1 MWALQLM
8 ILATIGGIIGWI
20 TNYLAIKM
28 LFRPFEPITIPIINF
43 QIQGLIPK
51 RKAEIAKSI
60 GETIEKELLSVDEI
74 MNKLITSSNK
84 NEIIALLKGKIT
96 EIVSEQLPS
105 IIPSTFKG
113 MISKYVNDVI
123 DREGEKIIDE
133 LIETTIKKASSS
145 IEISKMVEDKVN
157 EFDMAQME
165 GIILHIAQ
173 RELKHIE
180 VLGGILGFVIGIF
193 QGIITLFF

>member
-8 ILATIGGIIGWI
+8 ILAAIGGVIGWV

-28 LFRPFEPITIPIINF
+28 LFRPFEPVAIPIINF
-43 QIQGLIPK
+43 QFQGLIPK
-51 RKAEIAKSI
+51 RKTEIAKSI

-84 NEIIALLKGKIT
+84 GEIIALLKGKIT
-96 EIVSEQLPS
+96 EIVSEKLPS

-123 DREGEKIIDE
+123 DKEGEQIIDD
-133 LIETTIKKASSS
+133 LIETSIKKASSS

-165 GIILHIAQ
+165 GIIIRIAQ
-173 RELKHIE
+173 KELKHIE
-180 VLGGILGFVIGIF
+180 VLGGILGFMIGIF

>member
-1 MWALQLM
+1 MWVLQLM
-8 ILATIGGIIGWI
+8 ILAAIGGVIGWV

-28 LFRPFEPITIPIINF
+28 LFRPFEPVAIPIINF
-43 QIQGLIPK
+43 QFQGLIPK
-51 RKAEIAKSI
+51 RKTEIAKSI

-84 NEIIALLKGKIT
+84 GEIIALLKGKIT
-96 EIVSEQLPS
+96 EIVSEKLPS

-123 DREGEKIIDE
+123 DKEGEQIIDD
-133 LIETTIKKASSS
+133 LIETSIKKASSS

-165 GIILHIAQ
+165 GIIIRIAQ
-173 RELKHIE
+173 KELKHIE
-180 VLGGILGFVIGIF
+180 VLGGILGFMIGIF

>member
-8 ILATIGGIIGWI
+8 ILATIGGVIGWV

-28 LFRPFEPITIPIINF
+28 LFRPFEPVAIPIINF
-43 QIQGLIPK
+43 QFQGLIPK
-51 RKAEIAKSI
+51 RKTEIAKSI

-84 NEIIALLKGKIT
+84 GEIIALLKGKIT
-96 EIVSEQLPS
+96 EIVSEKLPS

-123 DREGEKIIDE
+123 DKEGEQIIDD
-133 LIETTIKKASSS
+133 LIETSIKKASSS

-165 GIILHIAQ
+165 GIIIRIAQ
-173 RELKHIE
+173 KELKHIE
-180 VLGGILGFVIGIF
+180 VLGGILGFMIGIF